1 MKGFYVS
8 ISCVSLPQCCRL
20 AHSDYSVAQ
29 CATKTSGGSH
39 VLCIRTDLKLH
50 RDVFKVSEVSA
61 QHRELIKLRQVYPN
75 EFDFEILIQFYGNV
89 SDLQCE
95 DVKKKHLL
103 LLVMY
108 YLLVVLQQSG
118 SCSIMQ

>member
-61 QHRELIKLRQVYPN
+61 QHESSLNSDRFTLMNLILK
-75 EFDFEILIQFYGNV
+75 F
-89 SDLQCE
+89 
-95 DVKKKHLL
+95 
-103 LLVMY
+103 
-108 YLLVVLQQSG
+108 
-118 SCSIMQ
+118 